1 VEDRVRGNKIVG
13 GVFMV
18 RKVLLITIML
28 VVLTPMFFAAGNTG
42 YLSVKAADGVEILV
56 NGKLFGVV
64 KDGQLFLELAA
75 GTYDVTAQGYGFTS
89 ETIRNVKIEPL
100 KARTLEISLK
110 KYKVISEQLPG
121 KLQIDLIRKYGTVR
135 IFSIPFNGAGV
146 TINGESYGETDIE
159 LTYFPVGVLSIDVG
173 GPDKNKLTGLF
184 SLEEN
189 SVLTL
194 LADFIDK
201 KIYQIYEVS
210 FDFPAG
216 VEAMIDNTKIA
227 RNIPSAFIGGTY
239 SVELTARNSS
249 QFEEITR
256 REIVISKSGFYYLE
270 PNDKPVQE
278 KMVLVEKGS
287 FTMGD
292 TDEKPTHKVTFTY
305 NFYIGKYETT
315 FDEYDAFCET
325 TGRSKPKDEG
335 WGRGSRPVIKV
346 SWNDAIAYCNWLSE
360 KEKIPKAYDDKGNF
374 LDKDGMITTDPSK
387 VVGYRLPTEAE
398 WEYAAR
404 GGNKS
409 RGYQYAGSSTVGD
422 VAWYDSNSGNKTQE
436 VGKKA
441 PNELGIYDMSGN
453 VWEWCSDWYGNYSS
467 SAQTNPY
474 NSTAGSYRVVRGGS
488 CYNDATVTR
497 VAGRNVNTPTL
508 TYSDLGFRIARTV
521 P

>member
-1 VEDRVRGNKIVG
+1 
-13 GVFMV
+13 
-18 RKVLLITIML
+18 
-28 VVLTPMFFAAGNTG
+28 
-42 YLSVKAADGVEILV
+42 
-56 NGKLFGVV
+56 
-64 KDGQLFLELAA
+64 
-75 GTYDVTAQGYGFTS
+75 
-89 ETIRNVKIEPL
+89 
-100 KARTLEISLK
+100 
-110 KYKVISEQLPG
+110 
-121 KLQIDLIRKYGTVR
+121 
-135 IFSIPFNGAGV
+135 
-146 TINGESYGETDIE
+146 
-159 LTYFPVGVLSIDVG
+159 
-173 GPDKNKLTGLF
+173 
-184 SLEEN
+184 
-189 SVLTL
+189 
-194 LADFIDK
+194 
-201 KIYQIYEVS
+201 
-210 FDFPAG
+210 
-216 VEAMIDNTKIA
+216 
-227 RNIPSAFIGGTY
+227 
-239 SVELTARNSS
+239 RNSS

-292 TDEKPTHKVTFTY
+292 TWSVGFSNEKPVHQVTLTY
-305 NFYIGKYETT
+305 DFYIGKYETT

-409 RGYQYAGSSTVGD
+409 KGYKYAGSDTID
-422 VAWYDSNSGNKTQE
+422 EVAWYTSNSGGKTQE

-453 VWEWCSDWYGNYSS
+453 VWEWCSDWYDSGYYAKSPT
-467 SAQTNPY
+467 TNPY
-474 NSTAGSYRVVRGGS
+474 NSTAGSYRVIRGGG
-488 CYNDATVTR
+488 CYYIATYARVARRFHGSPTVTDR
-497 VAGRNVNTPTL
+497 V
-508 TYSDLGFRIARTV
+508 LGFRITRTV